1 MRSLLERTDNFEPII
16 SDDKTYYKQQNDI
29 NVFITKGHH
38 KVKAKMVKHNIT
50 SSDNTDK
57 MTL

>member
-1 MRSLLERTDNFEPII
+1 VIASNTLSMRSLLERTDNFEPII

-38 KVKAKMVKHNIT
+38 RVAPQSQRHRW
-50 SSDNTDK
+50 
-57 MTL
+57 